1 MRKVVKIVLKRVTR
15 VTSEAKMRRVAK
27 IRRVKGDKN
36 NDLFLEVRDCDV
48 GSCQS
53 QRQGSETWPYRVPA
67 YQPECQDLAH
77 SYRDTERE
85 GVSVSVKPPTTAVPG
100 PLHIL
105 LSGALI
111 FLFLSKEYIHKNV
124 NSS

>member
-1 MRKVVKIVLKRVTR
+1 MRKVVKIVLKKVTR

-53 QRQGSETWPYRVPA
+53 QRQGSETWPYPVPA

-85 GVSVSVKPPTTAVPG
+85 GLVFLLNL
-100 PLHIL
+100 PLL
-105 LSGALI
+105 LYLDHCTYYYQGL
-111 FLFLSKEYIHKNV
+111 
-124 NSS
+124 